1 MELEELI
8 ANEINFLESQQA
20 EAQKTVDHAT
30 GAIASL
36 KWVLKNIQYPHD
48 NVGNENH

>member
-8 ANEINFLESQQA
+8 ANEINLLGSQQA

-36 KWVLKNIQYPHD
+36 RWVLKTIQESPD
-48 NVGNENH
+48 AS